1 MQIALMPCLLP
12 VAVVVTG
19 MLYQATMHHVHHT
32 LLVLFKLLHIAA
44 HAVVVQ
50 GSVPMTMQVVP
61 KWMAKPSAVEVA
73 VVATG
78 IK

>member
-12 VAVVVTG
+12 LAVVVTG
-19 MLYQATMHHVHHT
+19 MLCQATMHHVHHT

-50 GSVPMTMQVVP
+50 GSVPMTIQVVP
-61 KWMAKPSAVEVA
+61 IWIPKPSALEVA

>member
-1 MQIALMPCLLP
+1 MQIALIPVALP

-19 MLYQATMHHVHHT
+19 MLCQATMHHVHHT
-32 LLVLFKLLHIAA
+32 LLVLFKLLQIAA

-61 KWMAKPSAVEVA
+61 NWMAKPSAVEVA

>member
-12 VAVVVTG
+12 LAVVVTG
-19 MLYQATMHHVHHT
+19 MLCQATMHHVHHT
-32 LLVLFKLLHIAA
+32 LVVLLTLLHIAA

-50 GSVPMTMQVVP
+50 GSVSMTMQVVP